1 MFTFIISLYVSND
14 TYTKRKYQSTL
25 FSPLFHS
32 LIVLNPNQSNRERRR
47 LSEIRGQW
55 RTEVDDELAGAAMRR
70 GGGCEIWVP
79 ATRSDSQVGAES
91 DGRKGLDV
99 VPFKESF
106 TGLLKSIVI
115 EGRLQT

>member
-106 TGLLKSIVI
+106 TEV
-115 EGRLQT
+115 